1 MLWFL
6 RLRRLFSAT
15 GREALILWY
24 AFRHPDTPRAIK
36 GASLLLFL
44 YLLSPVDILPD
55 FALLFGWADD
65 LAILLMGS
73 PKRPTAPTR
82 SLADSADAPPA
93 PGDRRRCSQSAVRK
107 APLAPTAATSSTVT
121 GSR

>member
-1 MLWFL
+1 MLWLL

-24 AFRHPDTPRAIK
+24 AFRNPATPRSIK
-36 GASLLLFL
+36 AASLLLFL

-65 LAILLMGS
+65 LAILMMGI
-73 PKRPTAPTR
+73 PF
-82 SLADSADAPPA
+82 L
-93 PGDRRRCSQSAVRK
+93 VRK
-107 APLAPTAATSSTVT
+107 LPPGVLSQAADRAARRLGRVGARARAS
-121 GSR
+121 

>member
-24 AFRHPDTPRAIK
+24 AFRNPATPKSIK
-36 GASLLLFL
+36 TASLFLFL
-44 YLLSPVDILPD
+44 YLLSPIDILPD

-65 LAILLMGS
+65 LAILMMGI
-73 PKRPTAPTR
+73 PFLVNKLPAAVLAEAAE
-82 SLADSADAPPA
+82 LADRKLGRFGRRPA
-93 PGDRRRCSQSAVRK
+93 GAR
-107 APLAPTAATSSTVT
+107 
-121 GSR
+121 

>member
-65 LAILLMGS
+65 LAILLMGI
-73 PKRPTAPTR
+73 PFLVNKLPPDVLAEAADRADQKLGRFGRRPAGAR
-82 SLADSADAPPA
+82 
-93 PGDRRRCSQSAVRK
+93 
-107 APLAPTAATSSTVT
+107 
-121 GSR
+121 

>member
-24 AFRHPDTPRAIK
+24 AFRNPGTPKAIK
-36 GASLLLFL
+36 AASVMLFL

-65 LAILLMGS
+65 LAILMMGIPFLVNKLPANVLAEAS
-73 PKRPTAPTR
+73 D
-82 SLADSADAPPA
+82 LADRKLGRFGRRPA
-93 PGDRRRCSQSAVRK
+93 GAR
-107 APLAPTAATSSTVT
+107 
-121 GSR
+121 

>member
-6 RLRRLFSAT
+6 KLRRVFSAT

-24 AFRHPDTPRAIK
+24 AFRHPVTPRGVK
-36 GASLLLFL
+36 LGSLLLFL

-65 LAILLMGS
+65 LALLLVGIPFLVNKLPAEVLAEAS
-73 PKRPTAPTR
+73 D
-82 SLADSADAPPA
+82 LADRRLGRYGRRPA
-93 PGDRRRCSQSAVRK
+93 GAR
-107 APLAPTAATSSTVT
+107 
-121 GSR
+121 